1 MIDFCQLGRPDPH
14 LMSSQSVK
22 QIPKQLKTE
31 EEDTVD
37 VLGSKNEVSTKKN
50 TCYLTPELGS
60 TNEDTF
66 SVRKL

>member
-1 MIDFCQLGRPDPH
+1 
-14 LMSSQSVK
+14 MSSHSVK
-22 QIPKQLKTE
+22 QIPKQLKME

-60 TNEDTF
+60 TNKDTF